1 MAENVIKEEDKK
13 EMAKSRIHRTTTVN
27 DLIGVSLLPVTAAV
41 YPTKTAQRA
50 KVYSTLG
57 SMYVKTQWKQR

>member
-13 EMAKSRIHRTTTVN
+13 EMAKSRIHRTTTGD
-27 DLIGVSLLPVTAAV
+27 DLIGVSLLPITAAV
-41 YPTKTAQRA
+41 FPTKTAQRA

-57 SMYVKTQWKQR
+57 PTWVKTPWKQR